1 MNIIIGNSFAFLAS
15 IVMASSGIVKEKK
28 KILYVQS
35 VQTILFIISNIVLK
49 GISGFII
56 NVISFIRNVLCYKDK
71 LDFKAKIIITIL
83 ASFLTLCFN
92 NVGIIG
98 LLPLISMVLYLWLM
112 TTKDVIK
119 FKMLIII
126 TMVLWAI
133 YDFRIQSYV
142 SVIFDIITII
152 TNIIDIINT
161 HKTSNPK

>member
-56 NVISFIRNVLCYKDK
+56 NVISFIRNVLCYNDK

-83 ASFLTLCFN
+83 ASFLTLWFN

-152 TNIIDIINT
+152 KIIIGIINT